1 MIVGLTGSSGSGKSE
16 IAKVFAENGFTVID
30 ADKISRDVQSKGT
43 RCLDEIVFNFGEDIL
58 QGDGSLD
65 RRRLGEIVF
74 ADGEKLNLLTKITH
88 KYILK
93 EIDKLTED
101 MGGDI
106 LIDAPLLFEANVNK
120 KCDVCVGVISNRQK
134 QIERICTR
142 DGISEKTADDRLKK
156 QNDHKYYKDR
166 CNYIIENNSSL
177 EHARNSALEIINI
190 LKGR

>member
-30 ADKISRDVQSKGT
+30 ADEISRDVQSKGT
-43 RCLDEIVFNFGEDIL
+43 NCLEEIVFNFGEDIL
-58 QGDGSLD
+58 HSDGSLD
-65 RRRLGEIVF
+65 RRKLGEIVF
-74 ADGEKLNLLTKITH
+74 ADGEKLKLLTKITH

-93 EIDKLTED
+93 EIEKQAED

-120 KCDVCVGVISNRQK
+120 KCDVCIGIISDRQK

-142 DGISEKTADDRLKK
+142 DGISEKTADARLKK

-166 CNYIIENNSSL
+166 CDYIIENNGAL
-177 EHARNSALEIINI
+177 DEAKKSALNIIAK
-190 LKGR
+190 LKER